1 MGGNHHPEKTRFW
14 TKQHHLF
21 SKTGQ
26 TQESEG
32 ARGADS
38 GQGAKESMRT
48 NIFNFLV
55 KWEEGQAEDKGIKG
69 GYSLREGGW
78 GVGRGARE
86 HSWAGDH
93 KFARISA
100 CMDLQWLSSN
110 SMKSRQRRG
119 KDGE

>member
-1 MGGNHHPEKTRFW
+1 M
-14 TKQHHLF
+14 QI
-21 SKTGQ
+21 
-26 TQESEG
+26 
-32 ARGADS
+32 
-38 GQGAKESMRT
+38 QGKEPKESMRT

-78 GVGRGARE
+78 EGWEGGQRTQLGWRY
-86 HSWAGDH
+86 
-93 KFARISA
+93 KFARLSA

-110 SMKSRQRRG
+110 SMKSRQRRR